1 MGYSFATFLW
11 LEGLVERGARVLDL
25 GSQDI
30 VFNSNAEVIE
40 VNKFIARG
48 GGKPIAVH
56 SFPQVVPV
64 AAIWSEAGYPHS
76 CIDVDDRRGTIRVD
90 LQGCEYP
97 SDLKYGFDLVVN
109 AGTTEHLA
117 NPAGGLA
124 FAHYA
129 CRKGGVMAH
138 DVPLFGYMN
147 HALVNPTPKFWTILQ
162 VMNGYEVMSADARKV
177 DDVDNDMNFYGD
189 HLDYINGLKDARNI
203 TWMVSIAFRKGGS
216 AAFVPPID
224 AVLPDSDGSLEA
236 DLIASSILPLVAS
249 GAWTEREA
257 NSAINS
263 ISKARKGR
271 SVPVKLAAH
280 VVSAINSRL
289 LKARK

>member
-11 LEGLVERGARVLDL
+11 LERFVDRGAKVLDL

-30 VFNSNAEVIE
+30 VFNSNAELIE

-48 GGKPIAVH
+48 RGVPIAIDA
-56 SFPQVVPV
+56 FPKILPV
-64 AAIWSEAGYPHS
+64 AAIWREAGYEHH
-76 CIDVDDRRGTIRVD
+76 CIDVDDRPGTIRVD
-90 LQGCEYP
+90 LQGCQYP
-97 SDLKYGFDLVVN
+97 SALKYGFDLVVN

-129 CRKGGVMAH
+129 CRKGGVIAH

-147 HALVNPTPKFWTILQ
+147 HALVNPTPKFWTILRF
-162 VMNGYEVMSADARKV
+162 MNGYEVLSADARSV
-177 DDVDNDMNFYGD
+177 DDVEGDMNFYGD

-203 TWMVSIAFRKGGS
+203 TWMISIAFRKSGYS
-216 AAFVPPID
+216 AFVPPMD

-236 DLIASSILPLVAS
+236 KLIAASILPLVAS
-249 GAWTEREA
+249 GAWTEKEA
-257 NSAINS
+257 EQAINS
-263 ISKARKGR
+263 ISNSRKGR
-271 SVPVKLAAH
+271 SFPVRFAAH
-280 VVSAINSRL
+280 VVSAIKSRL
-289 LKARK
+289 LRTVK